1 MAHDSVDVGYNLP
14 GKQFAINTLNTG
26 GIGGWPRALGQNLN
40 GAQCNNCALVRNVI
54 DTCLRKIL
62 VERSVAGAV
71 DYAKQTISDLL
82 QSKLDISL
90 LVITKVCWRGG
101 WQRERVQR
109 LPHPLHF
116 VPRLVDAQVVVP
128 RQLPAWSV
136 VPRLLLPPTLL
147 LRACT
152 RRWARPPTLTA
163 TLLARPTWSLLSA

>member
-82 QSKLDISL
+82 QNKLDISL
-90 LVITKVCWRGG
+90 LVITKVCWRGEG
-101 WQRERVQR
+101 QRERVQR
-109 LPHPLHF
+109 LPRPLHF
-116 VPRLVDAQVVVP
+116 VCLDLLTPKSWCPGNSLRGRLFHACCCPQPCLCVRAPGAGQG
-128 RQLPAWSV
+128 R
-136 VPRLLLPPTLL
+136 RL
-147 LRACT
+147 
-152 RRWARPPTLTA
+152 
-163 TLLARPTWSLLSA
+163 